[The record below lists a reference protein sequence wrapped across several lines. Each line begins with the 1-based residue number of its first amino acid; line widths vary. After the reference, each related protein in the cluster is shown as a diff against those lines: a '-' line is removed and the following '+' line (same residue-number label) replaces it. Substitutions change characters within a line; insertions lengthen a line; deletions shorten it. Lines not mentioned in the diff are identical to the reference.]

1 MSESWVGLGAYSPE
15 QEEEEEEEKEEEEQE
30 VKVYSTMLANL
41 LDLENK
47 REKPLYTV
55 INSSCDPNPNCEQ
68 GKVFAFG
75 SSTKNQRRKSY
86 H

>member
-1 MSESWVGLGAYSPE
+1 MRVGLGAYSPQ
-15 QEEEEEEEKEEEEQE
+15 QEEEEEE
-30 VKVYSTMLANL
+30 VKVYSTMLASS

-55 INSSCDPNPNCEQ
+55 RNSSCDPNPNCEQ

-75 SSTKNQRRKSY
+75 FST
-86 H
+86 